1 MLGLTIKDF
10 GIMSRLNNEDPS
22 LPMRISCGASKKMEF
37 KQYSNSAY
45 GSIEWNS
52 ISSNTKIYFGNHFQL
67 NRLNL
72 MFGYAASEN
81 VSETSV
87 GLGFNFNT
95 YTITYGTRFGT
106 QDVGVPKLLSLNIL
120 LP

>member
-1 MLGLTIKDF
+1 MQ
-10 GIMSRLNNEDPS
+10 
-22 LPMRISCGASKKMEF
+22 F
-37 KQYSNSAY
+37 KQYSNSTY

-52 ISSNTKIYFGNHFQL
+52 ISSNAKIYFGNHFQL

-72 MFGYAASEN
+72 MFGYASSSN
-81 VSETSV
+81 VSETSL
-87 GLGFNFNT
+87 GLGFNFNI
-95 YTITYGTRFGT
+95 YKITYGTRFGT